1 MVSEEAALVIVGV
14 VPIRLMAK
22 QRKLVYDNKER
33 IGMINPTKD
42 ARDIVLD
49 AWQDDFIVFMT
60 VSTEGD
66 EHLVD
71 YKMIKVAR

>member
-1 MVSEEAALVIVGV
+1 MIVGV

-49 AWQDDFIVFMT
+49 A
-60 VSTEGD
+60 
-66 EHLVD
+66 
-71 YKMIKVAR
+71 